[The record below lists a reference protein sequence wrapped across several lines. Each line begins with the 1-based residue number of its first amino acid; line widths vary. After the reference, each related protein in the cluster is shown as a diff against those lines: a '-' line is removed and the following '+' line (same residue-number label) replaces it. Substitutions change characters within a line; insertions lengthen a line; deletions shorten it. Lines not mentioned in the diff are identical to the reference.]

1 MYPLFVIYLMID
13 YHHDSK
19 YFLSS
24 IFNIIEIKSAIMD
37 IIELYYNSIIV
48 ILFKEG

>member
-13 YHHDSK
+13 YHYDSK

-24 IFNIIEIKSAIMD
+24 IFNIIEKKCN
-37 IIELYYNSIIV
+37 YGYNRIIV